1 MPGLHNSLMIASLN
15 IRGLL
20 SNLDDIALILDKFIL
35 SVFGICEI
43 DIDNDK
49 NAHEFTI
56 SGFTLLFR
64 LNLSH

>member
-1 MPGLHNSLMIASLN
+1 MIASLN
-15 IRGLL
+15 IHGLL
-20 SNLDDIALILDKFIL
+20 SKLDDIALILDKFNL

-49 NAHEFTI
+49 NAHEFAI